1 MVASFP
7 PTELLGRG
15 WRHELSNMIS
25 RARRSVL
32 LAAPFVKY
40 DIAVWLRD
48 QMPPNIDLTVFSNI
62 RAEAIASGALD
73 IGALLHLAR
82 NLARTRIFALPN
94 LHAKAFVAD
103 ETTAI
108 VTSGNLTTA
117 GLDTNWE
124 LGLFVR
130 DPAMVKSVRYQ
141 VTSYARL
148 GSPLSVS
155 TLAELLPLERDLR
168 RAHAQ
173 SRNTVLPEARKRLS
187 DVMREAKPR
196 LAGVQ
201 VGDRSANAVF
211 GEAIRFTLADGP
223 QSTTDLAPAIKRLLP
238 DLCDDAEELVINGE
252 GYGKAWKHQLRN
264 AQQHLKRKGVVT
276 YDPELRLWALSRER

>member
-201 VGDRSANAVF
+201 VGDRERQRGLWRGNSLHTRGWPSVNH
-211 GEAIRFTLADGP
+211 GSGSRHQAIAARPLRRRRRTRHQWRRLRKG
-223 QSTTDLAPAIKRLLP
+223 LEAPA
-238 DLCDDAEELVINGE
+238 
-252 GYGKAWKHQLRN
+252 
-264 AQQHLKRKGVVT
+264 AQRAAAPEAKGRGDV
-276 YDPELRLWALSRER
+276 RS